1 MTRTLSNRIKLTL
14 ENTGVNL
21 PWLNKHDGYQSTNWL
36 NADYDSAKIE
46 ADLALVGSLG
56 FTKIRTFLQI
66 ESVMAY
72 DAGFAWNVTAKANLN
87 DFFDRCENHG
97 ISVIAVMN
105 SGNHDGNCASL
116 DGKFRWDLPKTQGGI
131 DIMVAAQTLYINE
144 LKTRDILM
152 FEFCNE
158 PYGELTWSA
167 GAISAETTKAQMHNY
182 LVQSYDNAKL
192 LTDIPVGFS
201 DLEEEEQ
208 TRYQT
213 FSSASNRANYV
224 DDCTDIYSMH
234 IYLPDSS
241 YVYDFSGVVGKP
253 KWCSEF
259 GHLNYNDPTASEH
272 PVAGNL
278 ELYNEASNFD
288 AVTSILPRLL
298 TSGFTLAM
306 PWSAVDNAGFIKH
319 NADGSHGV
327 CRLADD
333 ISKKIKSVRTISLN
347 RTLSVDRPLST

>member
-1 MTRTLSNRIKLTL
+1 MKFTS

-36 NADYDSAKIE
+36 NVDYDSTKIE
-46 ADLALVGSLG
+46 ADLALVESLG

-72 DAGFAWNVTAKANLN
+72 DAGFTWNVTAKANLN

-105 SGNHDGNCASL
+105 SGNHDGECASL

-131 DIMVAAQTLYINE
+131 DVMVAAQTLYINE

-158 PYGELTWSA
+158 PYCELTWSA
-167 GAISAETTKAQMHNY
+167 GAISAGTTKAQMHTY
-182 LVQSYDNAKL
+182 LVQSYNNAKL

-201 DLEEEEQ
+201 ELEEEEQ
-208 TRYQT
+208 EIYQT

-234 IYLPDSS
+234 IYRPDSS
-241 YVYDFSGVVGKP
+241 YVYDFSSVVGKT

-259 GHLNYNDPTASEH
+259 GHLNYNDPSASEH
-272 PVAGNL
+272 PAAGNL
-278 ELYNEASNFD
+278 ELYKEASNFD
-288 AVTSILPRLL
+288 AVMSISPKLIND
-298 TSGFTLAM
+298 GFGLIM
-306 PWSAVDNAGFIKH
+306 PWSVADNNGFIKH

-327 CRLADD
+327 CRLANE
-333 ISKKIKSVRTISLN
+333 ISGKIKSVRISTTSRMAAT
-347 RTLSVDRPLST
+347 RTAV